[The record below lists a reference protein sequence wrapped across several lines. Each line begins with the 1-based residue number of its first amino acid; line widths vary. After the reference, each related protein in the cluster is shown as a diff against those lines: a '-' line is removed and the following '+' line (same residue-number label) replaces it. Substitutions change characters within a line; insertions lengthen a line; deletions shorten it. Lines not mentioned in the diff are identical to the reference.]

1 MTDTN
6 DNLSMPQGDD
16 ALPRA
21 HSYKFGTD
29 RTNNTFKMSIQ
40 STKFRLKTATQLKKE
55 KFETAENENHVGLF
69 NQIGQAIISK
79 TKAIRRII
87 PNQNNTTTTSI
98 VSNKPKK
105 IYPKTPMSKKDET
118 HILSGV
124 KRPFG
129 LIEKQT
135 NIETC
140 EAPTPGKKTK
150 QVNEN
155 TSKHPKA
162 KRSLSFGNLYSDFLK
177 NGEKAS
183 PNPVASPLTPQPR

>member
-55 KFETAENENHVGLF
+55 KFETAVNENHVGLF

-124 KRPFG
+124 KRPFC

-140 EAPTPGKKTK
+140 VAPTPGEKNKATKCNDFKTTK
-150 QVNEN
+150 SQTLFEFWQFILRFLQ
-155 TSKHPKA
+155 
-162 KRSLSFGNLYSDFLK
+162 KR
-177 NGEKAS
+177 
-183 PNPVASPLTPQPR
+183 